1 MAEAGSMEFEIEFA
15 PPKDGDRDVDI
26 GPYCVECREDTT
38 GQEGRTESTRTVF
51 EAGEVDDKGEP
62 VVNTVHLKG
71 WRCEECQPF
80 QSPLIEAT
88 FQAILERQVRPDV
101 TKIRKQLR
109 SIGEEKIWELWHESM
124 LDEIEVTLGLGSS

>member
-1 MAEAGSMEFEIEFA
+1 MAEAGEIKFEIEFE
-15 PPKDGDRDVDI
+15 PTGDREVDI

-51 EAGEVDDKGEP
+51 EASGDADAEGEP
-62 VVNTVHLKG
+62 IVNTVHLKG

-88 FQAILERQVRPDV
+88 FQAIIERLVRPDV
-101 TKIRKQLR
+101 TKIRKQFR
-109 SIGEEKIWELWHESM
+109 AIGEEKIWEVWHEPL